1 MPTVAVV
8 DDDEGLRYARNLLVS
23 LNLAVRLRLS
33 AGVPRVAGLGAAACL
48 ITDVQMP
55 GMSGLELQRRLI
67 DSGDRLPI
75 IFITGFPGAG
85 PPARILDK
93 TCYSPFRTHAL
104 RGRGSKLCLS
114 QTEKLMLASW
124 PPSWPPWI
132 TASASCCPPMLCAAP
147 ATKPMMRF

>member
-23 LNLAVRLRLS
+23 LNLAVADFAS
-33 AGVPRVAGLGAAACL
+33 AQEFLASPAWGAAACL

-93 TCYSPFRTHAL
+93 TCYSPFSNSRLAPAL
-104 RGRGSKLCLS
+104 RGRGSK
-114 QTEKLMLASW
+114 
-124 PPSWPPWI
+124 I
-132 TASASCCPPMLCAAP
+132 
-147 ATKPMMRF
+147 